1 MTDQP
6 VIIGMDPHKSSN
18 TIAVLTRDETML
30 TRRRFVNSD
39 DGLLEM
45 LEAAQ
50 DYPDRIWAVE
60 GANGVGRSVAQRLVA
75 LEEHVV
81 DVPAKLATRV
91 RVYSTGHGTKTDN
104 ADAVAIARAAIHSKH
119 LRRVL
124 PDDATVAMKLLSDRR
139 HELVGLRTQAMCRLH
154 RLLRELIPGGAPRH
168 LSADKA
174 FALLNDL
181 QPDDPAN
188 EMRLEIAIDHIED
201 VMRLDRKIDDYNRRI
216 VIEIQNC
223 GTTLTRLYGIGP
235 INAALILGEVGDV
248 SRFPNRDHFA
258 SYTGTAPI
266 SASSGEHQ
274 RHRLNRAGNRRLN
287 HALHIAAI
295 TQIRQDTPG
304 RVLYQRKK
312 AEGKTHKEALRC
324 LKRRISDAVW
334 RQLQNDRSTN
344 QTQTTQWPRWPSKRG
359 NHVAYRSPDTPR
371 RNRPPKQPKPA
382 IN

>member
-1 MTDQP
+1 MTEEQ

-18 TIAVLTRDETML
+18 TIVVMTPDETML

-39 DGLLEM
+39 DGFIEM
-45 LEAAQ
+45 LDAVG
-50 DYPDRIWAVE
+50 DYPNRVWAVE

-75 LEEHVV
+75 FDETVV

-154 RLLRELIPGGAPRH
+154 RLLRELVAGGAPRQ
-168 LSADKA
+168 LSAEKA
-174 FALLNDL
+174 FDLLNDL
-181 QPDDPAN
+181 KPDDPAN
-188 EMRLEIAIDHIED
+188 EMRLEIAFDHIED

-216 VIEIQNC
+216 VADIKTC
-223 GTTLTRLYGIGP
+223 GTTLIRLYGVGP

-258 SYTGTAPI
+258 SYTGTSPI
-266 SASSGEHQ
+266 SASSGDQQ

-304 RVLYQRKK
+304 RVLYRRKMS
-312 AEGKTHKEALRC
+312 EGKSHKEALRC
-324 LKRRISDAVW
+324 VKRRISDAVW
-334 RQLQNDRSTN
+334 RQLQTDRSDD
-344 QTQTTQWPRWPSKRG
+344 QTQDTKWPRKPAKDTFL
-359 NHVAYRSPDTPR
+359 VAYRSPDTPR
-371 RNRPPKQPKPA
+371 ANGRPKQLKPA
-382 IN
+382 VV

>member
-1 MTDQP
+1 MTEQQ

-18 TIAVLTRDETML
+18 TIVVMTRDETML

-39 DGLLEM
+39 DGFVEM
-45 LEAAQ
+45 LDAVV
-50 DYPDRIWAVE
+50 DYPDRVWAVE
-60 GANGVGRSVAQRLVA
+60 GANGVGRSIAQRLVRFD
-75 LEEHVV
+75 EFVF

-104 ADAVAIARAAIHSKH
+104 ADAVAIARAAIHSAH

-154 RLLRELIPGGAPRH
+154 RLLRELIAGGAPRQ
-168 LSADKA
+168 LSAEKA
-174 FALLNDL
+174 FDLLDDL
-181 QPDDPAN
+181 KPNDPAN
-188 EMRLEIAIDHIED
+188 EMRLEIALDHIED

-216 VIEIQNC
+216 VTEIKNS
-223 GTTLTRLYGIGP
+223 GTTLTRLYGVGP
-235 INAALILGEVGDV
+235 INAAVILGEVGDV

-258 SYTGTAPI
+258 SYTGTSPI

-274 RHRLNRAGNRRLN
+274 RHRLNRAGNRTLN
-287 HALHIAAI
+287 HAFHIAAI

-304 RVLYQRKK
+304 REFYRRKM

-334 RQLQNDRSTN
+334 RQLQADRSDDQN
-344 QTQTTQWPRWPSKRG
+344 QDTKWPRWPSRRG
-359 NHVAYRSPDTPR
+359 NLVAYRSPDSPR
-371 RNRPPKQPKPA
+371 RNGRPKQFKPA
-382 IN
+382 TV

>member
-1 MTDQP
+1 MTDQQ

-39 DGLLEM
+39 DGFIEM
-45 LEAAQ
+45 LDAVT
-50 DYPDRIWAVE
+50 DYPDRVWAVE

-75 LEEHVV
+75 FGETVV

-104 ADAVAIARAAIHSKH
+104 TDAVAIARAAIHSKH

-124 PDDATVAMKLLSDRR
+124 ADDATVAMKLLSDRR

-154 RLLRELIPGGAPRH
+154 RLLRELIAGGAPRQ
-168 LSADKA
+168 LSAEKA
-174 FALLNDL
+174 FGLLNGL
-181 QPDDPAN
+181 KPDDPAN
-188 EMRLEIAIDHIED
+188 VMRLEIAFDHIED

-216 VIEIQNC
+216 VTDVKTC
-223 GTTLTRLYGIGP
+223 GTTLIRLYGVGP

-248 SRFPNRDHFA
+248 SRFPNRNHFA
-258 SYTGTAPI
+258 SYTGTSPI
-266 SASSGEHQ
+266 SASSGDHQ

-304 RVLYQRKK
+304 RVLYRRKMS
-312 AEGKTHKEALRC
+312 EGKTHKEALRC
-324 LKRRISDAVW
+324 VKRRISDAVW
-334 RQLQNDRSTN
+334 RQLQTDRSDD
-344 QTQTTQWPRWPSKRG
+344 QTQDTKWPRTTAKDTFL
-359 NHVAYRSPDTPR
+359 VAYRSPDTPR
-371 RNRPPKQPKPA
+371 ANGRPKRFKPA
-382 IN
+382 VV